1 MIISNNLSD
10 NNHLTHLKLQKVK
23 MPHKLKVDNHYT
35 VIGFIYCQI
44 FREIQPRQSFFNK
57 ENIKIDTHFTN
68 YYYFRV

>member
-35 VIGFIYCQI
+35 VIGFSLLPNLQ
-44 FREIQPRQSFFNK
+44 R
-57 ENIKIDTHFTN
+57 DTT
-68 YYYFRV
+68 